1 LKQETKQYKGMTGS
15 SGEVNCS
22 IICKLGLI
30 HYQNEKLHAWENAIS
45 HIFTIVESNDVG
57 FEGLNFGAGA

>member
-1 LKQETKQYKGMTGS
+1 MTGS